1 MRASRAIRPGSRCE
15 ARGGA
20 SLREEPGGGAT
31 LPVRLRQRARKPLR
45 SRPRR
50 CAISFSIGA
59 TRLLS
64 ASISGSLAR
73 AGLPYPGRRCDRK
86 SRRCPAWPSPARGH
100 SCAGAS
106 GPPGRSASAP
116 VSAACISSSIGDIA
130 HPSENARPCLTQHD
144 PKTPLPQG
152 IFELALRDVLARP
165 RRGSRPRRSRRAIWQ
180 TRTSAPR
187 AGPRFPGR
195 RALKRRRHG
204 LRQNRRWVLWSPQ
217 QIAERLRL
225 DHPDDTAMRISHEA
239 IYQAAHGVLDAS
251 AAKALSSSSC
261 YALRWLPS
269 LESARFK
276 G

>member
-1 MRASRAIRPGSRCE
+1 MRASPAIRPGSRCA

-31 LPVRLRQRARKPLR
+31 LPVRLRQRACKPLR

-64 ASISGSLAR
+64 ASISGSLA
-73 AGLPYPGRRCDRK
+73 ASGSAVPGRRCDRK

-130 HPSENARPCLTQHD
+130 HHPRMRGHASPSTIRKP
-144 PKTPLPQG
+144 
-152 IFELALRDVLARP
+152 
-165 RRGSRPRRSRRAIWQ
+165 RSRRASSNSRCVTCSPDLDGARGRGGRDAQ
-180 TRTSAPR
+180 SGKRER
-187 AGPRFPGR
+187 RRPGR
-195 RALKRRRHG
+195 GRGSRAA
-204 LRQNRRWVLWSPQ
+204 VP
-217 QIAERLRL
+217 
-225 DHPDDTAMRISHEA
+225 
-239 IYQAAHGVLDAS
+239 
-251 AAKALSSSSC
+251 
-261 YALRWLPS
+261 
-269 LESARFK
+269 
-276 G
+276 